1 MKTLRLKSTEKEDIK
16 KAAEILKNGGLAAI
30 PTETVYGLAANAL
43 DPVAVGKIF
52 AAKGRPQDNPLIVHV
67 ASLDAIPPLVK
78 KVDPRMLKLAERF
91 WPGPLTIISERSEIV
106 PDAVTA
112 GLSTVAI
119 RMPSHPCA
127 RAIIEQ
133 SGLPLAAPSANASG
147 KPSPTC
153 VEHVLADLDG
163 RIDAVVDGGHCSVGV
178 ESTVITLATEP
189 PTLLRPGGVTVEQ
202 LREVL
207 GEVNIAAAVFEKLK
221 DGERPQSPGMKYKHY
236 APAAEVTIIK
246 GSFKQYK
253 KFLLAQK
260 DTVCAVCFEGEGKNF
275 DKFIEYGRADSPDT
289 QAHNIFDALRQVDAI
304 GCARAFVRC
313 PVASGVGLAVYNRL
327 LRSAAFRVIDL
338 DFTVPVIG
346 LTGQTGAGKTTAADI
361 FREKGYHII
370 DTDVLSRKAVESR
383 AVKDSLCSRF
393 GSDIIVDGELDR
405 RELARRAFAS
415 PEATA
420 ALNAITHPEITRL
433 AVIEIHKAQDSGAK
447 AAVIDAALLFES
459 DLACLCGKTVCITAD
474 DSVRMRRIIER
485 DGLSETDALMR
496 IAAQPPQEFYAKQ
509 SDIIIDNGDGT
520 DLRKAID
527 CLF

>member
-1 MKTLRLKSTEKEDIK
+1 MLLSPPTPQRSSKVRNDPKQMKTLRLKSTEKEDIK

-153 VEHVLADLDG
+153 AEHVLADLDG

-253 KFLLAQK
+253 KFLL
-260 DTVCAVCFEGEGKNF
+260 
-275 DKFIEYGRADSPDT
+275 S
-289 QAHNIFDALRQVDAI
+289 
-304 GCARAFVRC
+304 
-313 PVASGVGLAVYNRL
+313 
-327 LRSAAFRVIDL
+327 
-338 DFTVPVIG
+338 
-346 LTGQTGAGKTTAADI
+346 AGKTRSSILISAGARMAPFDIREVRELMEDDELELDTIGDEKTALFLI
-361 FREKGYHII
+361 MS
-370 DTDVLSRKAVESR
+370 DTDTTFNFILAMVQSQLINLLCDR
-383 AVKDSLCSRF
+383 ADDKYGGRLPVHVRM
-393 GSDIIVDGELDR
+393 ILD
-405 RELARRAFAS
+405 EFANS
-415 PEATA
+415 V
-420 ALNAITHPEITRL
+420 TR
-433 AVIEIHKAQDSGAK
+433 STP
-447 AAVIDAALLFES
+447 
-459 DLACLCGKTVCITAD
+459 KTVGITD
-474 DSVRMRRIIER
+474 KSV
-485 DGLSETDALMR
+485 A
-496 IAAQPPQEFYAKQ
+496 
-509 SDIIIDNGDGT
+509 
-520 DLRKAID
+520 
-527 CLF
+527 